1 MCAGSRASSLSKY
14 HVIIEKPSLFFLFDK
29 YIYQQIMY
37 IVIDFK
43 VSACPITAQH
53 LLMHKLVEIFL

>member
-14 HVIIEKPSLFFLFDK
+14 HVIITKPSLFFLFERSSDK
-29 YIYQQIMY
+29 YINQQIMY

-43 VSACPITAQH
+43 VY
-53 LLMHKLVEIFL
+53 LLVQSQRTIC